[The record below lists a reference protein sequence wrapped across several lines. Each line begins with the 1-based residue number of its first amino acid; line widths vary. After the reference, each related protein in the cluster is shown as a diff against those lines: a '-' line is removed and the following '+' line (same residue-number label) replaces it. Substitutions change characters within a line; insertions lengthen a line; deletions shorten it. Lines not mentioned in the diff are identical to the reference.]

1 MYLRNR
7 KYKDKTEEIKIKQLN
22 CMVRYSTF
30 IEHSVWPALYSID
43 GINYKIIKFD
53 NNVMK

>member
-1 MYLRNR
+1 MYLRNI
-7 KYKDKTEEIKIKQLN
+7 KYKNKTEEIKIKQLN
-22 CMVRYSTF
+22 CMVRYTF
-30 IEHSVWPALYSID
+30 IEHSVWPLYSID